1 MGLFMSRRL
10 WIGTCAAACAAWI
23 AAAALEAPLGAQG
36 RQGGGQG
43 APAAVGRPQAPW
55 DIAGYWV
62 SLVTDDWR
70 YRMLTPP
77 KGNADYVPVTAAARK
92 AMESWDPAKDEAA
105 GEACKGYGAGG
116 VMRQPTRLHITWVN
130 DTTMQMEVSAGTQ
143 TRTFKFLPPPAPGDP
158 PPPPGPP
165 SWQGT
170 STARWTFP
178 LSPLSRAAGAVKT
191 AQLTV
196 TTNGLRPGYVRKNGI
211 PYSAN
216 TTITENYVRLAD
228 EGDEFLVV
236 TQTVDDPVN
245 FAPPYVKTYEF
256 KRERDGSK
264 WAPTPCVAK

>member
-1 MGLFMSRRL
+1 MSRRAL
-10 WIGTCAAACAAWI
+10 IAVVAAACAAWI
-23 AAAALEAPLGAQG
+23 GTATIESPLSAQG
-36 RQGGGQG
+36 RQGGAPAG
-43 APAAVGRPQAPW
+43 APPSGRAQAPY
-55 DIAGYWV
+55 DITGYWV

-92 AMESWDPAKDEAA
+92 RMESWDPAKDEAA
-105 GEACKGYGAGG
+105 GEACRGYGAGG
-116 VMRQPTRLHITWVN
+116 VMRQPTRLHITWVDDN
-130 DTTMQMEVSAGTQ
+130 TMKMDVSAGTQ
-143 TRTFKFLPPPAPGDP
+143 TRTFKFIPPAPPGTP

-170 STARWTFP
+170 SLARWAM
-178 LSPLSRAAGAVKT
+178 PLSRGASTVKT

-211 PYSAN
+211 PYGAN
-216 TTITENYVRLAD
+216 TVITENYVRLAD

-236 TQTVDDPVN
+236 TQSVDDPVN
-245 FAPPYVKTYEF
+245 FAPPYVKTHEF
-256 KRERDGSK
+256 KREKDGSN

>member
-1 MGLFMSRRL
+1 
-10 WIGTCAAACAAWI
+10 
-23 AAAALEAPLGAQG
+23 
-36 RQGGGQG
+36 
-43 APAAVGRPQAPW
+43 
-55 DIAGYWV
+55 
-62 SLVTDDWR
+62 
-70 YRMLTPP
+70 
-77 KGNADYVPVTAAARK
+77 
-92 AMESWDPAKDEAA
+92 
-105 GEACKGYGAGG
+105 
-116 VMRQPTRLHITWVN
+116 
-130 DTTMQMEVSAGTQ
+130 MEVSAGTQ
-143 TRTFKFLPPPAPGDP
+143 TRTFKFLPPALPGAP

-170 STARWTFP
+170 STARWTM
-178 LSPLSRAAGAVKT
+178 PLSRGRSATPT

-211 PYSAN
+211 PYGAN
-216 TTITENYVRLAD
+216 TVITENYVRLAD